1 MSQHTNR
8 RRVLRWAVLSVLAA
22 PVLLFGASLLG
33 FFPWSPI
40 NCTHH
45 DVDIHSGRVRL
56 TRYVFWLR
64 VHESFE
70 DSALTKAL
78 RPEDYAATKPE
89 WRHAVTLSPGLGHS
103 PHYTYHSAIAQ
114 IRQLELAWSL
124 AEFTPAARRASA
136 RRILQLWQRAGGDD
150 GAKPYLLAL
159 DNLALADNADKMTID
174 ERDLPKE

>member
-1 MSQHTNR
+1 M
-8 RRVLRWAVLSVLAA
+8 LSVLAA

-56 TRYVFWLR
+56 TRYIFWLR
-64 VHESFE
+64 VHESVE

-78 RPEDYAATKPE
+78 RPEDYAATTPK
-89 WRHAVTLSPGLGHS
+89 WHHAVTLSPGLGHS
-103 PHYTYHSAIAQ
+103 PHYAYHSAIAQ
-114 IRQLELAWSL
+114 IRELELAWSL
-124 AEFTPAARRASA
+124 AEFTPAARRASSK
-136 RRILQLWQRAGGDD
+136 RILQLWQQTGGDD

-159 DNLALADNADKMTID
+159 DGLALADGSDRRTID
-174 ERDLPKE
+174 ERDLPRE

>member
-1 MSQHTNR
+1 MNQPENR
-8 RRVLRWAVLSVLAA
+8 RRTLLWAVVSVLVA
-22 PVLLFGASLLG
+22 PVLLFAASLLG
-33 FFPWSPI
+33 LFPWSPI

-45 DVDIHSGRVRL
+45 DVDIQSGRLRL
-56 TRYVFWLR
+56 TRYIFWLR

-89 WRHAVTLSPGLGHS
+89 WRHAVTLSPGLRHS
-103 PHYTYHSAIAQ
+103 PHYIYHSAIAQ

-136 RRILQLWQRAGGDD
+136 KRILQLWQQTGGDD
-150 GAKPYLLAL
+150 GAKPYLRAL
-159 DNLALADNADKMTID
+159 DNFALADNAGERTID
-174 ERDLPKE
+174 ERDLPRE